1 MVNKFK
7 GKKQMNVIKKII
19 NKEIILYIIFGVLT
33 TVVNLIAYYLFS
45 NIIKINYLISNLIAW
60 IISVIFAYMTN
71 KLYVF
76 NSKSIRVDIIVKE
89 FTKFINCRLASGII
103 EMILLFLLVDM
114 LAVNDIIA
122 KLVIGVIVVI
132 LNFIFSK
139 LFVFKKQV
147 I

>member
-1 MVNKFK
+1 MRN
-7 GKKQMNVIKKII
+7 IKKII
-19 NKEIILYIIFGVLT
+19 NTQTILYVIFGILT
-33 TVVNLIAYYLFS
+33 TIVNLISYYFFS
-45 NIIKINYLISNLIAW
+45 NIISINYLISNMISW
-60 IISVIFAYMTN
+60 IISVLFAYITN
-71 KLYVF
+71 KFYVF
-76 NSKSIRVDIIVKE
+76 NSKDTSKDIIIKE
-89 FTKFINCRLASGII
+89 FIKFVNCRLTSGII

-114 LAVNDIIA
+114 LAVNDIIS

>member
-1 MVNKFK
+1 
-7 GKKQMNVIKKII
+7 MNNIKKLIS
-19 NKEIILYIIFGVLT
+19 KETILYIIFGVLT
-33 TVVNLIAYYLFS
+33 TIVNLISYYLFS
-45 NIIKINYLISNLIAW
+45 NIISINYLISNTISW
-60 IISVIFAYMTN
+60 IISVSFAYITN
-71 KLYVF
+71 KFYVF
-76 NSKSIRVDIIVKE
+76 NSKDTSKDIIIKE
-89 FTKFINCRLASGII
+89 FIKFVNCRLTSGII

-114 LAVNDIIA
+114 LAVNDIIS